1 MHEQSPSKSDEP
13 PPENNPPPFPLQ
25 KHKINK
31 IQIMLFPPQVFS
43 EHPQFVAAKSLISW
57 PPKYCYNCIICKM
70 TRPLAYYF
78 VKYKFVGLGFYSRD
92 DFE

>member
-1 MHEQSPSKSDEP
+1 MHEQSPSKHDEP

-43 EHPQFVAAKSLISW
+43 EHPQFVAAKSLIS
-57 PPKYCYNCIICKM
+57 
-70 TRPLAYYF
+70 
-78 VKYKFVGLGFYSRD
+78 
-92 DFE
+92 